1 VQISS
6 AMSRYMKKEKIHSKN
21 VDIIDF
27 GTLEEYLQNRS
38 VPNSRSFN
46 SLFPSSDGSTITKT
60 SVVHPEKIHAES
72 NWYENLPTPIK
83 VMTPRIFDKKLY
95 GDRPTYTM
103 ERVDSPTLRELYLY
117 IESDP
122 IFWAEIYTKLFD
134 LTDKFKFYFKL
145 GKPQFFKK
153 IAEKNHQRCLLI
165 EKDSPMCQDLDFI
178 EKFTKM
184 AEDGEFDIFQDSLFH
199 GDLCFSNVFY
209 HPGSKQIKLIDPRG
223 DAYGNILYDLAK
235 ITHSAYYPYDYV
247 DAELYLNKDGET
259 IYFDSGKEI
268 ARQAYKKL
276 FVAKYGE
283 SVWRINLFLTAS
295 LFLSMIPLHS
305 HNKVNQE
312 LFHALY
318 RQAAADSGII

>member
-1 VQISS
+1 
-6 AMSRYMKKEKIHSKN
+6 M
-21 VDIIDF
+21 
-27 GTLEEYLQNRS
+27 
-38 VPNSRSFN
+38 
-46 SLFPSSDGSTITKT
+46 
-60 SVVHPEKIHAES
+60 
-72 NWYENLPTPIK
+72 
-83 VMTPRIFDKKLY
+83 
-95 GDRPTYTM
+95 
-103 ERVDSPTLRELYLY
+103 Y

-134 LTDKFKFYFKL
+134 LTDKFKFYFKP

-184 AEDGEFDIFQDSLFH
+184 AEEGEFDIFQDSLFH